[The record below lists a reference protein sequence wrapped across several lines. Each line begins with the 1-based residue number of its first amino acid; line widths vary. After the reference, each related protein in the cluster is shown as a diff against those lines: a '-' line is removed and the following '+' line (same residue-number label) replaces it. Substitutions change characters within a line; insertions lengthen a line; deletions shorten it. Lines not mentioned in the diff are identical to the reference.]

1 MKNFL
6 KFTTALAL
14 LSPLPAFAQKTLT
27 AVMHAE
33 LKVLDPIWS
42 TAFITRTHGYM
53 IYDTLFALDEKGLV
67 QPQMVDKYT
76 VSADNLLYTFTLRDG
91 LKWHDGPDVT
101 TADVIPSIQRWAA
114 KDAVGQK
121 IMPSVEVMTAV
132 DAKTFTIKLKEPNSL
147 LLFGLGK
154 AASNAPFIMPKRVA
168 ETDPNKQ
175 IDDYTGSGPYI
186 FKKDEWKPGDK
197 IVYAK
202 NTAYVPRKEPGSAL
216 AGGKVVHFDTV
227 IWKVMGDQ
235 QQAINAASRGEVDV
249 VEQPPIDLLPL
260 AKADKNLKVVNYYP
274 PGLQYTFRFNSLHK
288 PFDNPKIKQAL
299 LYAFSQEDFLK
310 GMVGDPDYYKTCLAL
325 FGCGQLYES
334 TAGMEGGILEGNVN
348 KARALLQEAGYDGTP
363 VVLLHSTDLAV
374 LTNLAPI
381 AKQAM
386 EKVGFKVDMQSSDWG
401 TIIGRR
407 AKKDAPSA
415 GGWNGM
421 LTAWGAADV
430 YSPATMAFLNSAC
443 EKALFGWPCD
453 AEMEKLR
460 DAFVKENDLTKQ
472 KAIVDQIQKRW
483 RENPS
488 HVHLGQFVQPS
499 VVGKN
504 IEGVKFSPFFPF
516 WNITK
521 N

>member
-14 LSPLPAFAQKTLT
+14 LSPMPAFAQKTLT

-42 TAFITRTHGYM
+42 TAFITRAHGYM
-53 IYDTLFALDEKGLV
+53 IYDTLFAVDDKGLIK
-67 QPQMVDKYT
+67 PQMVDKYT
-76 VSADNLLYTFTLRDG
+76 QSPDGLTYTFTLRDG
-91 LKWHDGPDVT
+91 LKWHDGAAVT
-101 TADVIPSIQRWAA
+101 SDDIIPSIKRWAV

-121 IMPSVEVMTAV
+121 IMTFVDSMSVT
-132 DAKTFTIKLKEPNSL
+132 DAKTFVIKLKEPTGL
-147 LLFGLGK
+147 LIFGLGK
-154 AASNAPFIMPKRVA
+154 ASSNAPFMMPKRVA

-175 IDDYTGSGPYI
+175 IEDTTGSGPFI
-186 FKKDEWKPGDK
+186 FKKDEWKPGEK
-197 IVYAK
+197 IVYTK
-202 NTAYVPRKEPGSAL
+202 NTAYVPRNEPSNGL
-216 AGGKVVHFDTV
+216 AGGKVVNFDTV
-227 IWKVMGDQ
+227 IWRVMSDQ

-260 AKADKNLKVVNYYP
+260 VKADKNLKIVNYYP
-274 PGLQYTFRFNSLHK
+274 QGLQYTFRFNSLHK

-310 GMVGDPDYYKTCLAL
+310 GMVGDPDFYKTCLAL
-325 FGCGQLYES
+325 FGCGQPYES
-334 TAGMEGGILEGNVN
+334 TAGMEGGILEGNIN

-386 EKVGFKVDMQSSDWG
+386 EKAGFKVDMQSSDWG

-421 LTAWGAADV
+421 LTAWGAVDI
-430 YSPATMAFLNSAC
+430 YSPVTMAFLNSAC
-443 EKALFGWPCD
+443 EKAMFGWPCD

-460 DAFVKENDLTKQ
+460 DNFARESDLTKQ
-472 KAIVDQIQKRW
+472 KAIVIKCKTLARKSFAYSF
-483 RENPS
+483 RAIRS
-488 HVHLGQFVQPS
+488 AICCG
-499 VVGKN
+499 
-504 IEGVKFSPFFPF
+504 
-516 WNITK
+516 
-521 N
+521 